1 MSILASAFPPSP
13 SLSEIGRASTT
24 QRKQWPGRS
33 QVRQE
38 APHDPGGTGERAFQ
52 GGCRTAPEIA
62 SCTGLPLKHACAIA
76 RLLESRGAVERRGY
90 GISFNGGRRPVFYE
104 PKPS

>member
-62 SCTGLPLKHACAIA
+62 SCTGLPLKHRIDAHN
-76 RLLESRGAVERRGY
+76 LKV
-90 GISFNGGRRPVFYE
+90 PVTSAQ
-104 PKPS
+104 KLNIRVSQKS